1 MASTVACAITSF
13 VLTSRI
19 SKLVEVI
26 INASGTVKIVLSPAL
41 TSLSLKSN
49 VALILKV
56 AHCAKSQSN
65 FPPSLLEILK
75 LVMAS
80 AKLPVTVGEVS
91 AEAFREVRE
100 KSAAKNTNKNDKNA
114 IFLVFFIF
122 IPLFLVY
129 W

>member
-1 MASTVACAITSF
+1 M
-13 VLTSRI
+13 
-19 SKLVEVI
+19 
-26 INASGTVKIVLSPAL
+26 SPAL

-75 LVMAS
+75 LVIAS

-91 AEAFREVRE
+91 AEAFREVKE
-100 KSAAKNTNKNDKNA
+100 KSAAKNTNKNDKKV
-114 IFLVFFIF
+114 IFLVFSYLILFSWFAGNKSMIYMFI
-122 IPLFLVY
+122 LSH
-129 W
+129 

>member
-1 MASTVACAITSF
+1 M
-13 VLTSRI
+13 
-19 SKLVEVI
+19 
-26 INASGTVKIVLSPAL
+26 SPAL

-91 AEAFREVRE
+91 AEAFREVKE
-100 KSAAKNTNKNDKNA
+100 KSAAKNTNKNDKKV
-114 IFLVFFIF
+114 IFLFFSYLILFSWFTGNKSMIYMF
-122 IPLFLVY
+122 ILSH
-129 W
+129 

>member
-1 MASTVACAITSF
+1 M
-13 VLTSRI
+13 
-19 SKLVEVI
+19 I

-56 AHCAKSQSN
+56 AHCAKSQSS

-91 AEAFREVRE
+91 AEAFREVIE
-100 KSAAKNTNKNDKNA
+100 KSAAKNTNKNDKKV
-114 IFLVFFIF
+114 IFLVFSYLI
-122 IPLFLVY
+122 LFS
-129 W
+129 

>member
-1 MASTVACAITSF
+1 M
-13 VLTSRI
+13 
-19 SKLVEVI
+19 
-26 INASGTVKIVLSPAL
+26 SPAL

-75 LVMAS
+75 LVMVS

-91 AEAFREVRE
+91 AEAFREVKE
-100 KSAAKNTNKNDKNA
+100 KSAAKNTNKNDKKV
-114 IFLVFFIF
+114 IFLVFSYLILFSWFAGNKSMIYMFI
-122 IPLFLVY
+122 LSH
-129 W
+129 